1 MKPSVTIKV
10 TPKVV
15 CLLRFVAA
23 MRREKQ
29 YHILERLLQAEVDQ
43 MLKGETKA
51 AAIPEG
57 WERLS
62 PRRKRSAAKS

>member
-29 YHILERLLQAEVDQ
+29 YHILDISFAVSGVSENAGIGGLC
-43 MLKGETKA
+43 
-51 AAIPEG
+51 
-57 WERLS
+57 
-62 PRRKRSAAKS
+62 